1 MNIVYSC
8 QLALQLLRSLNIK
21 ALKSATC
28 KVHSLRL
35 ASLAAS
41 PLHSKCRQFE
51 NTAEETEPT
60 EEAPRTRTTLEKASE
75 SRHSCGGGIYCSGL
89 DVGVPKYCDLLLRAA
104 PYLTAYHTQSRE
116 RQPSSSV
123 PTTLRES
130 GKPVRRRRS
139 SAVPVK
145 LLYNRQALPGE

>member
-1 MNIVYSC
+1 MFDERTMWHP
-8 QLALQLLRSLNIK
+8 Q
-21 ALKSATC
+21 SATTDPI
-28 KVHSLRL
+28 
-35 ASLAAS
+35 ASRTTTTPAPPTTLTT
-41 PLHSKCRQFE
+41 
-51 NTAEETEPT
+51 TAEIHLKDDSGAYIFSFLSVNDGHRVRRYTS
-60 EEAPRTRTTLEKASE
+60 AHRRTDW
-75 SRHSCGGGIYCSGL
+75 GIYCSGL